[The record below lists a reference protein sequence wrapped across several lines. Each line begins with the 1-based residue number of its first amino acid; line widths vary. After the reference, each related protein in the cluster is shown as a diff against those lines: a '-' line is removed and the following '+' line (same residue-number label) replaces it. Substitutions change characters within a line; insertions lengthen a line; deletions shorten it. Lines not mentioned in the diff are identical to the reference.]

1 MSAAPTASNNLDL
14 SNFRDFCSGKRYPLI
29 TISSLHKAIRP
40 HQTTKPHTEK
50 LHSWLPLCDWQ
61 EAMQWL
67 LLTWTR
73 TAFIPLL
80 TLFRIAPLIV
90 RMKPACQTLWPKLQP
105 GQTADKYTWEI
116 CRERRK
122 CSCTANHTIPYSSSL
137 TREEQGSKTKENGS
151 ALSVSL
157 CCEQWRAF
165 YPMIF
170 YFSDPFMH
178 HPPVIF
184 SLWHF
189 HSSIYFKAFQ
199 NTTHSFSPHGTR
211 FFLSPL
217 AWTCKAPPGSNS
229 LICHLHSGMGRRITK
244 NLWVGIRTVE

>member
-29 TISSLHKAIRP
+29 AISSLHKAIRP

-80 TLFRIAPLIV
+80 TLFRIAPLVV

-105 GQTADKYTWEI
+105 SQTADKYTWEI
-116 CRERRK
+116 CRERWK

-137 TREEQGSKTKENGS
+137 TREEQGSRTKENGS

-157 CCEQWRAF
+157 SAVNNGEHSTQWYF
-165 YPMIF
+165 IF
-170 YFSDPFMH
+170 QTLSCTIPQLY
-178 HPPVIF
+178 
-184 SLWHF
+184 
-189 HSSIYFKAFQ
+189 
-199 NTTHSFSPHGTR
+199 
-211 FFLSPL
+211 FLSDISIPL
-217 AWTCKAPPGSNS
+217 FILKPFKTPLTPSHHMGHASFC
-229 LICHLHSGMGRRITK
+229 LH
-244 NLWVGIRTVE
+244 